1 MTVGVGDEGIAVEG
15 GDRPVHRRIGGEAG
29 LQGKD
34 MVAEVVEALFDR
46 VEAGTG
52 AEEGEPRRPD
62 VGGDE
67 KAFGCGFEDNVEEI
81 AGVEAEDG
89 AAALALFRVQPFN
102 LVITDIIMPE
112 MEGIEIITT
121 MKREQPNIRILA
133 MSGGGRARVMDF
145 LAVAGKAGA
154 DATLEKPFR
163 KSELL
168 DRVAGLLGT

>member
-1 MTVGVGDEGIAVEG
+1 MSAILVVDDQKGIRDVLRKVLA
-15 GDRPVHRRIGGEAG
+15 EAG
-29 LQGKD
+29 HD
-34 MVAEVVEALFDR
+34 VA
-46 VEAGTG
+46 
-52 AEEGEPRRPD
+52 
-62 VGGDE
+62 
-67 KAFGCGFEDNVEEI
+67 
-81 AGVEAEDG
+81 EAEDG

-168 DRVAGLLGT
+168 DRVAGLLDT